1 MTFISTFMR
10 LIPTIA
16 ALALATALAAPAL
29 FFCPEAEA
37 SFCNVCPPWGV
48 GCGFLDLCSCLD
60 LVSCFSGIS
69 ILSCFNCGNLVN
81 ILGIIANCFSMFNYS
96 VECGWNFLSYCYW
109 PCTLFSCFNLVN
121 FWSGRI
127 NCFNVFE
134 VMSGVCSFGNLVDV
148 LSGSC
153 VNLMSCVKV
162 GSGLYPP
169 FIASGGCLNVLTGCN
184 PCNPCLPCCFSTG
197 ITDLLEWICAPFVAP
212 IQCVQCASLVAL
224 LGIGVLLYLSFVIL
238 LTLCIMSPFILLFLC
253 ILSPLLLLLACIL
266 PALLVVICAVSC
278 LLPCLWPCT
287 IPMGLF
293 LLCAIGALCLILLC
307 MLGATFLC
315 VGIIFCL
322 LIAAPVLL
330 LPLAVLLLT
339 GGFGLTCAATGTVP
353 CAACLGPLY
362 EVLSR
367 IRSYLSPAEPNVP
380 APSPTTAV

>member
-1 MTFISTFMR
+1 MR
-10 LIPTIA
+10 VAPLLV

-48 GCGFLDLCSCLD
+48 GCGFLDLVTCLD

-96 VECGWNFLSYCYW
+96 VECGWNFCTYCYW

-127 NCFNVFE
+127 TCFNVFE
-134 VMSGVCSFGNLVDV
+134 FMSGVCSFGNLIDV

-184 PCNPCLPCCFSTG
+184 PCNPCLPACFSTG

-212 IQCVQCASLVAL
+212 IQCASLV
-224 LGIGVLLYLSFVIL
+224 LS
-238 LTLCIMSPFILLFLC
+238 
-253 ILSPLLLLLACIL
+253 
-266 PALLVVICAVSC
+266 ICAAIC
-278 LLPCLWPCT
+278 LAP
-287 IPMGLF
+287 I
-293 LLCAIGALCLILLC
+293 LILL
-307 MLGATFLC
+307 
-315 VGIIFCL
+315 VPI
-322 LIAAPVLL
+322 LL
-330 LPLAVLLLT
+330 LFMPLY
-339 GGFGLTCAATGTVP
+339 GLPCAATGTVP